1 MVAATEGPRIRPKN
15 ITILREDDMP
25 NLRVAVDIGG
35 TFTDICV
42 LDETSGALKIA
53 KVPSTEDPIDAA
65 LGGVSKLGVDLRDVS
80 LFAHGT
86 TVATNALITRRL
98 PLTAMVTTEG
108 FRDVIEIGNST
119 KEDLWDTYDDNP
131 PPYIRRRDRLTIVER
146 TSSYGEV
153 EVGIDKQAAVQL
165 AQKIKRRGYKS
176 VAVCFMNSFANP
188 ANEREMKRLLEAELP
203 GVTVSNS
210 ADVLCEMFE
219 HDRFSTAVVNAV
231 LQPVVGE
238 YAIRMQDRLR
248 DGGYTSD
255 LLLLHSGGGVM
266 TPKTVDRHGARLA
279 GSGIAAGAVASK
291 YIAGLCGFENS
302 IGFDMGG
309 TSTDVSLVFEGRLS
323 VTREWMIEYG
333 HPICFPSIDVKTIG
347 AGGGSIAWIDE
358 AGSLRNGP
366 QSAGARPGPACYGQG
381 GEQPTNTDANI
392 VLGRLGAGLAGGDLA
407 LDAGLAERAIATQ
420 IAAPLGLETVAAAKA
435 IIDVANANMA
445 DAIRLVS
452 IMRGYDP
459 RDFALVAFG
468 GAGSL
473 HGVALARDL
482 SLPTVIVPPNPGVTS
497 ALGCLL
503 VDIQHD
509 LTTVHIVAT
518 TAAEP
523 ATIEAAFNELEAEA
537 HQRLEHEGVAPA
549 DRIMQRT
556 IDMRYGGQWRALSI
570 TVPAP
575 FTSVV
580 AAIEDF
586 EQAHLREYNY
596 KRDGAPLE
604 IFRLNVTA
612 IGVSPKAELQ
622 HFELTTGRVVTPVA
636 SREVVFDDVSESL
649 TTPIYK
655 RESLHAGFSI
665 EGPCI
670 IEQLDATTLV
680 PPQATVTV
688 DAWLNLIISV

>member
-1 MVAATEGPRIRPKN
+1 
-15 ITILREDDMP
+15 MP

-65 LGGVSKLGVDLRDVS
+65 LSGVGKLGVDLSDVS

-98 PLTAMVTTEG
+98 PPTAMVTTEG

-119 KEDLWDTYDDNP
+119 KEDLWDAYDDNP
-131 PPYIRRRDRLTIVER
+131 PPYIRRRDRLTFVER

-153 EVGIDKQAAVQL
+153 EVGIDKEAAVQL
-165 AQKIKRRGYKS
+165 AMKIKRRGYKS

-188 ANEREMKRLLEAELP
+188 ANEREMKRILEEALP
-203 GVTVSNS
+203 EVAVSNS

-238 YAIRMQDRLR
+238 YAVRMQDRLSN
-248 DGGYTSD
+248 GGYSSD

-266 TPKTVDRHGARLA
+266 TPKTIDRHGARLA

-291 YIAGLCGFENS
+291 YIANLCGFENS

-309 TSTDVSLVFEGRLS
+309 TSTDVSLVFEGRPSL
-323 VTREWMIEYG
+323 TREWVIEYG

-381 GEQPTNTDANI
+381 GEHPTNTDANI
-392 VLGRLGAGLAGGDLA
+392 VLGRLGAGLAGGDLG
-407 LDAGLAERAIATQ
+407 LDVTLAEGAIATH
-420 IAAPLGLETVAAAKA
+420 ITASLGLDTVAAAKA

-482 SLPTVIVPPNPGVTS
+482 SIPTVIVPPNPGVTS

-509 LTTVHIVAT
+509 LTAVHIVDT
-518 TAAEP
+518 TEAEP
-523 ATIEAAFNELEAEA
+523 ATIEAAFSELETEA
-537 HQRLEHEGVAPA
+537 HQRLEHEGVAPS

-570 TVPAP
+570 PVPAP
-575 FTSVV
+575 FTSV
-580 AAIEDF
+580 ATAIDDF

-622 HFELTTGRVVTPVA
+622 HFEPMTAEVAPVT
-636 SREVVFDDVSESL
+636 SRQVVFDDVEQAL
-649 TTPIYK
+649 TTPIYN
-655 RESLHAGFSI
+655 RESLHSGFSI

-670 IEQLDATTLV
+670 IEQLDATTVV

-688 DAWLNLIISV
+688 DPWLNLIISV

>member
-1 MVAATEGPRIRPKN
+1 MS
-15 ITILREDDMP
+15 
-25 NLRVAVDIGG
+25 NLRIAVDIGG

-42 LDETSGALKIA
+42 LDETSGALRIA
-53 KVPSTEDPIDAA
+53 KIPSTKDPIDAA
-65 LGGVSKLGVDLRDVS
+65 IGGVEKLGVDFSQVS

-98 PLTAMVTTEG
+98 PHTAMVTTEG
-108 FRDVIEIGNST
+108 FRDVIEVGNST
-119 KEDLWDTYDDNP
+119 KEDLWDTYDDNAA
-131 PPYIRRRDRLTIVER
+131 PYIRRRDRLTFVER
-146 TSSYGEV
+146 TSSSGEV
-153 EVGIDKQAAVQL
+153 EIKIDTKAAVEL
-165 AQKIKRRGYKS
+165 ALKIKRRGYKS

-188 ANEREMKRLLEAELP
+188 NNEREMKRILEKELP

-248 DGGYTSD
+248 DNGYSSD

-266 TPKTVDRHGARLA
+266 TPKTVDRHAARLA
-279 GSGIAAGAVASK
+279 ASGIAAGAVASK
-291 YIAGLCGFENS
+291 YIANLCGFENS

-309 TSTDVSLVFEGRLS
+309 TSTDVSLVFEGQPS

-381 GEQPTNTDANI
+381 GKQPTNTDANI
-392 VLGRLGAGLAGGDLA
+392 ALGRLGTGLAGGDLS
-407 LDAGLAERAIATQ
+407 LDRALAEEAIAKHV
-420 IAAPLGLETVAAAKA
+420 AAPLELGIIAASKA

-482 SLPTVIVPPNPGVTS
+482 SIPTVIVPPNPGVTS

-509 LTTVHIVAT
+509 LTAVHIVD
-518 TAAEP
+518 TAKADPE
-523 ATIEAAFNELEAEA
+523 AIEAVFKELESEA
-537 HQRLEHEGVAPA
+537 HLRLEHEGVAPS
-549 DRIMQRT
+549 DRVMQRS

-570 TVPAP
+570 SVPAP
-575 FTSVV
+575 FTSV
-580 AAIEDF
+580 AGAIEDF

-596 KRDGAPLE
+596 KRDGAALE

-612 IGVSPKAELQ
+612 IGLSPKAELQ
-622 HFELTTGRVVTPVA
+622 HFEPTTIEVNPVTNRA
-636 SREVVFDDVSESL
+636 VVFDDVAQSL
-649 TTPIYK
+649 TTPIYN
-655 RESLHAGFSI
+655 RDSLHTGFSI

-670 IEQLDATTLV
+670 IEQLDATTLI
-680 PPQATVTV
+680 PPQATVSV

>member
-1 MVAATEGPRIRPKN
+1 
-15 ITILREDDMP
+15 MP

-35 TFTDICV
+35 TFTDVCV
-42 LDETSGALKIA
+42 LDEISGALDIA

-65 LGGVSKLGVDLRDVS
+65 LSGVAKLGVNLTDVT

-86 TVATNALITRRL
+86 TVATNALITRQI
-98 PLTAMVTTEG
+98 PPTAMVTTEG
-108 FRDVIEIGNST
+108 FRDVIEIGDST
-119 KEDLWDTYDDNP
+119 KQDLWDAYDDNP
-131 PPYIRRRDRLTIVER
+131 PPYIRRRDRLTFIER
-146 TSSYGEV
+146 MTSFGEI
-153 EVGIDKQAAVQL
+153 EISIDEQSAIKL
-165 AQKIKRRGYKS
+165 ANKIRRRGYKS
-176 VAVCFMNSFANP
+176 VAVCFINSFANP
-188 ANEREMKRLLEAELP
+188 VNEREMKRILERELP

-238 YAIRMQDRLR
+238 YAVRMQDRLR
-248 DGGYTSD
+248 DGGYDGD

-266 TPKTVDRHGARLA
+266 TPKTVDQHGARLA

-309 TSTDVSLVFEGRLS
+309 TSTDVSLVFENRAS
-323 VTREWMIEYG
+323 VTREWFIEYG

-347 AGGGSIAWIDE
+347 AGGGSIAWIDD

-381 GEQPTNTDANI
+381 GEQPTNTDANMI
-392 VLGRLGAGLAGGDLA
+392 LGRLGAGLAGGDLG
-407 LDAGLAERAIATQ
+407 LDASLAERAIATHV
-420 IAAPLGLETVAAAKA
+420 ASPLGLDTIEAAKA

-482 SLPTVIVPPNPGVTS
+482 SIPTVIVPPNPGVTS

-509 LTTVHIVAT
+509 LTVVHIADTAT
-518 TAAEP
+518 AEP
-523 ATIEAAFNELEAEA
+523 AAIEAAFNELESEA
-537 HQRLEHEGVAPA
+537 HQRLEHEGVAPKE
-549 DRIMQRT
+549 RIMQRS
-556 IDMRYGGQWRALSI
+556 IDMRYGGQWRSLSV

-575 FTSVV
+575 FTSVA
-580 AAIEDF
+580 AAIDDF

-596 KRDGAPLE
+596 KREGAALE
-604 IFRLNVTA
+604 IFRLNVSA

-622 HFELTTGRVVTPVA
+622 RFEPKTAEVEPMTT
-636 SREVVFDDVSESL
+636 REVVFDDVSRPL
-649 TTPIYK
+649 TTPVYS
-655 RESLHAGFSI
+655 RDSLHTGFSI
-665 EGPCI
+665 NGPAI
-670 IEQLDATTLV
+670 VEQLDATTLV
-680 PPQATVTV
+680 PPHATMSV
-688 DAWLNLIISV
+688 DAWLNLNVNV

>member
-1 MVAATEGPRIRPKN
+1 MS
-15 ITILREDDMP
+15 

-42 LDETSGALKIA
+42 LDETSGALRIA

-65 LGGVSKLGVDLRDVS
+65 IGGVEKLGVDFGEVS

-98 PLTAMVTTEG
+98 PHTAMVTTEG
-108 FRDVIEIGNST
+108 FRDVIEVGNST
-119 KEDLWDTYDDNP
+119 KEDLWDTYDDNAA
-131 PPYIRRRDRLTIVER
+131 PYIRRRDRLTFVER
-146 TSSYGEV
+146 TSSSGEV
-153 EVGIDKQAAVQL
+153 EIEIDTKAAVQL
-165 AQKIKRRGYKS
+165 ALKIKRRGYKS

-188 ANEREMKRLLEAELP
+188 NNEREMKRILEKELP

-248 DGGYTSD
+248 DNGYSSD

-266 TPKTVDRHGARLA
+266 TPKTVDRHAARLA
-279 GSGIAAGAVASK
+279 ASGIAAGAVASK
-291 YIAGLCGFENS
+291 YIANLCGFENS

-309 TSTDVSLVFEGRLS
+309 TSTDVSLVFEGQPS

-392 VLGRLGAGLAGGDLA
+392 ALGRLGTGLAGGDLS
-407 LDAGLAERAIATQ
+407 LDRALAEEAIAKHV
-420 IAAPLGLETVAAAKA
+420 AAPLELGIIAASKA

-482 SLPTVIVPPNPGVTS
+482 SIPTVIVPPNPGVTS

-509 LTTVHIVAT
+509 LTAVHIVD
-518 TAAEP
+518 TAKADPE
-523 ATIEAAFNELEAEA
+523 TIEAAFKELESEA
-537 HQRLEHEGVAPA
+537 HQRLEHEGVAPS
-549 DRIMQRT
+549 DRVMQRS

-570 TVPAP
+570 SVPAP
-575 FTSVV
+575 FTSV
-580 AAIEDF
+580 AGAIEDF

-596 KRDGAPLE
+596 KRDGAALE

-612 IGVSPKAELQ
+612 IGLSPKAELQ
-622 HFELTTGRVVTPVA
+622 HFEPTAIEVNPVTNRA
-636 SREVVFDDVSESL
+636 VVFDDVAQSL
-649 TTPIYK
+649 TTPIYN
-655 RESLHAGFSI
+655 RDSLHTGFSI

-670 IEQLDATTLV
+670 IEQLDATTLI
-680 PPQATVTV
+680 PPQATVSV

>member
-1 MVAATEGPRIRPKN
+1 MITQRDNNMPK
-15 ITILREDDMP
+15 
-25 NLRVAVDIGG
+25 LRVAVDIGG

-42 LDETSGALKIA
+42 LDETSGALDIA

-65 LGGVSKLGVDLRDVS
+65 LSGVAKLGIDLTDVT

-86 TVATNALITRRL
+86 TVATNALITRQL
-98 PLTAMVTTEG
+98 PPTAMVTTEG
-108 FRDVIEIGNST
+108 FRDVIEIGDST
-119 KEDLWDTYDDNP
+119 KQDLWDAYDDNP
-131 PPYIRRRDRLTIVER
+131 PPYIRRRDRLTFTER
-146 TSSYGEV
+146 MTSFGEI
-153 EVGIDKQAAVQL
+153 EIGIDEQSAIKL
-165 AQKIKRRGYKS
+165 ANKIRRRGYKS
-176 VAVCFMNSFANP
+176 VAVCFINSFANP
-188 ANEREMKRLLEAELP
+188 VNEREMKRILERELP

-238 YAIRMQDRLR
+238 YAVRMQDRLR
-248 DGGYTSD
+248 DGGYDSD

-266 TPKTVDRHGARLA
+266 TPKTVDQHGARLA

-309 TSTDVSLVFEGRLS
+309 TSTDVSLVFENRAS
-323 VTREWMIEYG
+323 VTREWFIEYG

-347 AGGGSIAWIDE
+347 AGGGSIAWIDD

-381 GEQPTNTDANI
+381 GEQPTNTDANMI
-392 VLGRLGAGLAGGDLA
+392 LGRLGAGLAGGDLG
-407 LDAGLAERAIATQ
+407 LDASLAERAIATHV
-420 IAAPLGLETVAAAKA
+420 ASPLGLDTIAAAKA

-482 SLPTVIVPPNPGVTS
+482 SIPTVIVPPYPGVTS

-509 LTTVHIVAT
+509 LTVVHIADTAT
-518 TAAEP
+518 AEP
-523 ATIEAAFNELEAEA
+523 TAIEAAFNELESEA
-537 HQRLEHEGVAPA
+537 HQRLEHEGVAPQE
-549 DRIMQRT
+549 RVMQRSV
-556 IDMRYGGQWRALSI
+556 DMRYGGQWRSLSV

-575 FTSVV
+575 FTSVR
-580 AAIEDF
+580 AAIDDF

-596 KRDGAPLE
+596 KREGASLE
-604 IFRLNVTA
+604 IFRLNVSA

-622 HFELTTGRVVTPVA
+622 RFEPKTAAVEPMTT
-636 SREVVFDDVSESL
+636 REVVFDDVSRPL
-649 TTPIYK
+649 TTPVYS
-655 RESLHAGFSI
+655 RDSLHTGFSLD
-665 EGPCI
+665 GPAI
-670 IEQLDATTLV
+670 VEQLDATTLI
-680 PPQATVTV
+680 PPDATMAV
-688 DAWLNLIISV
+688 DAWLNLNINV

>member
-1 MVAATEGPRIRPKN
+1 MS
-15 ITILREDDMP
+15 
-25 NLRVAVDIGG
+25 NLRIAVDIGG

-42 LDETSGALKIA
+42 LDETSGALRIA
-53 KVPSTEDPIDAA
+53 KIPSTKDPIDAA
-65 LGGVSKLGVDLRDVS
+65 IGGVEKLGVDFSQVS

-98 PLTAMVTTEG
+98 PHTAMVTTEG
-108 FRDVIEIGNST
+108 FRDVIEVGNST
-119 KEDLWDTYDDNP
+119 KEDLWDTYDDNAA
-131 PPYIRRRDRLTIVER
+131 PYIRRRDRLTFVER
-146 TSSYGEV
+146 TSSSGEV
-153 EVGIDKQAAVQL
+153 EIKIDTKAAVEL
-165 AQKIKRRGYKS
+165 ALKIKRRGYKS

-188 ANEREMKRLLEAELP
+188 NNEREMKRILEKELP

-248 DGGYTSD
+248 ENGYSSD

-266 TPKTVDRHGARLA
+266 TPKTVDRHAARLA
-279 GSGIAAGAVASK
+279 ASGIAAGAVASK
-291 YIAGLCGFENS
+291 YIANLCGFENS

-309 TSTDVSLVFEGRLS
+309 TSTDVSLVFEGQPS

-381 GEQPTNTDANI
+381 GKQPTNTDANI
-392 VLGRLGAGLAGGDLA
+392 ALGRLGTGLAGGDLS
-407 LDAGLAERAIATQ
+407 LDRALAEEAIAKHV
-420 IAAPLGLETVAAAKA
+420 AAPLELGIIAASKA

-482 SLPTVIVPPNPGVTS
+482 SIPTVIVPPNPGVTS

-509 LTTVHIVAT
+509 LTAVHIVD
-518 TAAEP
+518 TAKADPE
-523 ATIEAAFNELEAEA
+523 AIEAVFKELESEA
-537 HQRLEHEGVAPA
+537 HLRLEHEGVAPS
-549 DRIMQRT
+549 DRVMQRS

-570 TVPAP
+570 SVPAP
-575 FTSVV
+575 FTSV
-580 AAIEDF
+580 AGAIEDF

-596 KRDGAPLE
+596 KRDGAALE

-612 IGVSPKAELQ
+612 IGLSPKAELQ
-622 HFELTTGRVVTPVA
+622 HFEPTTIEVNPVTNRA
-636 SREVVFDDVSESL
+636 VVFDDVAQSL
-649 TTPIYK
+649 TTPIYN
-655 RESLHAGFSI
+655 RDSLHTGFSI

-670 IEQLDATTLV
+670 IEQLDATTLI
-680 PPQATVTV
+680 PPQATVSV

>member
-1 MVAATEGPRIRPKN
+1 
-15 ITILREDDMP
+15 MP
-25 NLRVAVDIGG
+25 NLRIAVDIGG

-42 LDETSGALKIA
+42 LDEHSGALRIA

-65 LGGVSKLGVDLRDVS
+65 LGGVGKLRVDLSDVT

-98 PLTAMVTTEG
+98 PPTAMVTTEG

-119 KEDLWDTYDDNP
+119 KEDLWDAYDDNP
-131 PPYIRRRDRLTIVER
+131 APYIRRRDRLTFTER
-146 TSSYGEV
+146 TSSYGQV
-153 EVGIDKQAAVQL
+153 EIGIDEQAAIKL
-165 AQKIKRRGYKS
+165 AGKIKRRGYKS
-176 VAVCFMNSFANP
+176 VTVCFMNSFANP

-203 GVTVSNS
+203 GITVSNS

-248 DGGYTSD
+248 EGGYTSD

-291 YIAGLCGFENS
+291 YIANLCGFENS

-309 TSTDVSLVFEGRLS
+309 TSTDVSLVFEGRAS
-323 VTREWMIEYG
+323 VTREWFIEYG

-347 AGGGSIAWIDE
+347 AGGGSIAWIDD

-381 GEQPTNTDANI
+381 GEQPTNTDANM
-392 VLGRLGAGLAGGDLA
+392 VLGRLGAGLAGGDLS
-407 LDAGLAERAIATQ
+407 LDAALAERAVATHV
-420 IAAPLGLETVAAAKA
+420 AAPLQLEAAAAAKA

-482 SLPTVIVPPNPGVTS
+482 AIPTVIVPPNPGVTS

-509 LTTVHIVAT
+509 LTVVHIAD
-518 TAAEP
+518 TAKADP
-523 ATIEAAFNELEAEA
+523 TAVEAAFNELETEA
-537 HQRLEHEGVAPA
+537 HQRLEHEGVAPQE
-549 DRIMQRT
+549 RVMQRT
-556 IDMRYGGQWRALSI
+556 IDMRYGGQWRAL

-575 FTSVV
+575 APFISIASAVD
-580 AAIEDF
+580 DF

-596 KRDGAPLE
+596 KREGAALE

-612 IGVSPKAELQ
+612 IGISPKAELKRY
-622 HFELTTGRVVTPVA
+622 EPTLAEVKPITTRV
-636 SREVVFDDVSESL
+636 VVFDDVTQPL
-649 TTPIYK
+649 TTPIYS
-655 RESLHAGFSI
+655 RESLHTGFSI
-665 EGPCI
+665 LGPCI
-670 IEQLDATTLV
+670 IEQLDATTLI
-680 PPQATVTV
+680 PPEATVTV
-688 DAWLNLIISV
+688 DAWLNLNISV